1 MRSSRLFC
9 IWLIAL
15 AASKAVIADDAAVER
30 GRYLSGAAGCVSCHT
45 DAENDGLSFAGGHR
59 LETPFGIFVVPNIT
73 PDTGTGIGDWSD
85 NEFVAAVLHGE
96 SPSGGY
102 FYPAFPYPSYAGMR
116 EQDALDIKAYLDSLK
131 PVTNKTGEHELSWYV
146 PGRWAMSVWQIIFS
160 PWDFSPLPADSSE
173 TMQRGAYLV
182 RHLGHC
188 GECHTPRNA
197 LGALI
202 SEQEL
207 TGAPKQGELAGAPD
221 ITSNKDTGIGDWSAT
236 NLELF
241 LDLGMLPNGDFAGSN
256 MAAVIDHTTSQLTTE
271 DRQAMVTFL
280 RNISSTPED

>member
-15 AASKAVIADDAAVER
+15 AASKAVIADDTAVER

-45 DAENDGLSFAGGHR
+45 DTENEGLSFAGGHR

-102 FYPAFPYPSYAGMR
+102 YYPAFPYPSYAGMR

-131 PVTNKTGEHELSWYV
+131 PVTNKTGEHELRWYL
-146 PGRWAMSVWQIIFS
+146 PGRWAMSVWQLIFS
-160 PWDFSPLPADSSE
+160 PWDFNPLPVDSSE
-173 TMQRGAYLV
+173 AMQRGAYLV
-182 RHLGHC
+182 HHLSHC

-202 SEQEL
+202 SGQEL
-207 TGAPKQGELAGAPD
+207 AGVPKQGEQAGSPN
-221 ITSNKDTGIGDWSAT
+221 ITNDKNTGIGEWSAT
-236 NLELF
+236 DLELF
-241 LDLGMLPNGDFAGSN
+241 LDLGMLPDGDFAGSS
-256 MAAVIDHTTSQLTTE
+256 MAAVIDHSTSQLTAE

-280 RNISSTPED
+280 RSISSTPGD